1 MAPAM
6 AADIIGF
13 LKPTCRCCPIPTR
26 SIQAKCC
33 GFRRFR
39 TESPRTASRSMNRRE
54 DIFDSVHLLRI
65 GGLGL
70 PRERGGSTALRGSS
84 GHDRDSLIGYV
95 RRAPPQPGINTT
107 HDN

>member
-13 LKPTCRCCPIPTR
+13 LKPTCRCCPIPTT

-39 TESPRTASRSMNRRE
+39 TESQRTASPTINRRE
-54 DIFDSVHLLRI
+54 DIFNSCLFVVCE
-65 GGLGL
+65 LGL
-70 PRERGGSTALRGSS
+70 PRQRGGSTALRGSS

-95 RRAPPQPGINTT
+95 RRAPPQPGIKTT